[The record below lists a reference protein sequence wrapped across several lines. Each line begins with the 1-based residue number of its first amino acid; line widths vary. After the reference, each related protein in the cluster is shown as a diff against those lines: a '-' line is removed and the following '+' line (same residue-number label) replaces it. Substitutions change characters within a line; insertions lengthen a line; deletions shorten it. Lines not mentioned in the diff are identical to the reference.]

1 MNKIGIYITGL
12 GQSFHQESV
21 EKYATRFKNEMNYNV
36 QGVTYDIKTEKIT
49 YSEENEST
57 VVSIIEI
64 NNNEEKIV
72 YKFYDFKYRD
82 SLVKTFNSYNI
93 LYKNFL
99 LFLLVLKK
107 IPLLIK
113 RLIFSNSYS
122 RPGQTMYVFIIFLII
137 SLAILFLIPSTFIF
151 VKEFFVDYPKT
162 KPNVPQLINK
172 DSLTVIFNYLSDFSI
187 MFVVPITTLLLLIIP
202 ESKTIVTDLATE
214 FASLDNYI
222 QYGEQSQCVLGNM
235 DLLIEYIAENEP
247 DAKIHIHSYSF
258 GTILAYDLL
267 FPIGNIPSN
276 NSKRM
281 VEMLIT
287 IGSPYE
293 FVKAYYPNF
302 YDNRSLEIQ
311 DDLKWINVYS
321 ISDAFATNFRKDTK
335 IGPSEFGLLNS
346 TLKPKNLNYEIAPV
360 QSFSIVNFITLY
372 HLKMHQHYWDKNS
385 QGQSCM
391 RMIYN
396 EMLSLEFN
404 ALKIN

>member
-1 MNKIGIYITGL
+1 MSKIGIYITGL
-12 GQSFHQESV
+12 GQSFHQESI
-21 EKYATRFKNEMNYNV
+21 EKYAARFKNEMNYNV
-36 QGVTYDIKTEKIT
+36 QGATYDIKTEKIT

-57 VVSIIEI
+57 VVSIIEFK
-64 NNNEEKIV
+64 NNEEKIV

-82 SLVKTFNSYNI
+82 SLVKTFNGYNI

-107 IPLLIK
+107 VPLIIK
-113 RLIFSNSYS
+113 RLLFSNSYS
-122 RPGQTMYVFIIFLII
+122 RPGQTFYVFTIFLII

-151 VKEFFVDYPKT
+151 VKEFFVDYPQS
-162 KPNVPQLINK
+162 KPTAPQLLNK
-172 DSLTVIFNYLSDFSI
+172 DSLTNFFNYLSDFSI
-187 MFVVPITTLLLLIIP
+187 MFVVPVTTLLLLVIP

-222 QYGEQSQCVLGNM
+222 QYGEQSQCILGNM
-235 DLLIEYIAENEP
+235 DLLIEYIAEHEN
-247 DAKIHIHSYSF
+247 DSKIHIHSYSF

-267 FPIGNIPSN
+267 FPIGNIPSK

-281 VEMLIT
+281 IEMLIT

-302 YDNRSLEIQ
+302 YDNRSL
-311 DDLKWINVYS
+311 DLQETLQWINVYS

-335 IGPSEFGLLNS
+335 IGTSEFGLLNS
-346 TLKPKNLNYEIAPV
+346 SLKPINLNYEIAPV

-372 HLKMHQHYWDKNS
+372 HLKIHQHYWDKSS

-391 RMIYN
+391 RMVYN
-396 EMLSLEFN
+396 EMIDLN
-404 ALKIN
+404 MV